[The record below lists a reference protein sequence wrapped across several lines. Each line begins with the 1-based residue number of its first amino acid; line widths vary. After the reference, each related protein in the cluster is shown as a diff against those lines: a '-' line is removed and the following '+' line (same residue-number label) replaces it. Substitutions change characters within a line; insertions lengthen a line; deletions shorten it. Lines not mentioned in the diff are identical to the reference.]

1 MAFTEAQR
9 VQIRFYLGFTDLFRD
24 HNHRLE
30 SAMTVVGDR
39 PATQAQI
46 ELILASLVTAEA
58 SLQTAVTSVAS
69 GTATGGI
76 KKVDEAEF
84 YQTSTSSSTSI
95 DDKAIENARR
105 NCRMY
110 ASRLSIMLGVPIV
123 GDVFGGLG
131 YQGDRW
137 MGRGFQG
144 GGEIPL
150 G

>member
-24 HNHRLE
+24 HNSRME
-30 SAMTVVGDR
+30 SAMDVVGDR

-58 SLQTAVTSVAS
+58 ALQSAVTSVSS
-69 GTATGGI
+69 GTSTGGI
-76 KKVDEAEF
+76 KKVDEVEF
-84 YQTSTSSSTSI
+84 YQASTSSSSST

-110 ASRLSIMLGVPIV
+110 AGRLSIMLGVPLV

-131 YQGDRW
+131 YQGDCW